1 MAPLEGLRVI
11 DLTRVVA
18 GPFCTMMLGD
28 MGADV
33 LKIEEPRHGD
43 DSRGWGPFING
54 CGAFFFELNRSKR
67 SVALDLKTPDG
78 ASALRQ
84 LIAQADVLIENF
96 RPGSL
101 AELGFDYESAS
112 ALNQRLIYCSIA
124 GYGQTGPDAQL
135 PGYDA
140 VIQGEAGIMDMT
152 GFPDGEPTRVGVAIT
167 DYLSGLYASQGI
179 LAALYERTTSG
190 RGQHVDIARFDAM
203 LSVMKLPHSVLV
215 ATGQD
220 PMRAGNDHLTIVPY
234 EPLRAKDGL
243 LILAVANPRL
253 WDRFCE
259 AIDRPDVHDDARF
272 RTNSDRVRHRVALKR
287 ELEQQFASWTV
298 DELAGRLGEK
308 NVPFGRVRSMREAV
322 AHPQVEPRGLLVRQ
336 KHPQFG
342 DVTTLGPVIKL
353 SRTPADVRLPPPAL
367 GEHTEEVLGKAG
379 RREGGKAGI
388 QGGKAGMQSGKAGR
402 PKGSSRLPFLPSPS
416 CLPPFLP

>member
-1 MAPLEGLRVI
+1 MVPHMAPLDGLRVI

-43 DSRGWGPFING
+43 DSRGWGPFVEG

-67 SVALDLKTPDG
+67 SVALDLKTQDG
-78 ASALRQ
+78 AAALRQ
-84 LIAQADVLIENF
+84 LIAGADVLIENF

-101 AELGFDYESAS
+101 AELGFDYASAS
-112 ALNQRLIYCSIA
+112 AINPRLIYCSIA
-124 GYGQTGPDAQL
+124 GYGQTGPDAEL

-152 GFPDGEPTRVGVAIT
+152 GFPDGAPTRVGVAIT
-167 DYLSGLYASQGI
+167 DDLSGLYASQGI
-179 LAALYERTTSG
+179 LLALHERTKSG
-190 RGQHVDIARFDAM
+190 RGQHVDIALFDAM

-220 PMRAGNDHLTIVPY
+220 PTRAGNDHLTIAPY
-234 EPLRAKDGL
+234 EPLRARDGL
-243 LILAVANPRL
+243 LIVAVANPRL

-259 AIDRPDVHDDARF
+259 AIDRSDLCGDPRF
-272 RTNSDRVRHRVALKR
+272 RTNADRIANRVELKAI
-287 ELEQQFASWTV
+287 LEAIFAQWTV
-298 DELAGRLGEK
+298 DDLTARLQTF
-308 NVPFGRVRSMREAV
+308 NVPCGRVRSMRQAIE
-322 AHPQVEPRGLLVRQ
+322 HPQVEPRQMLLHQ
-336 KHPQFG
+336 THPRFG
-342 DVTTLGPVIKL
+342 GVTTLGPVVKL

-367 GEHTEEVLGKAG
+367 GEHTAEVLAELK
-379 RREGGKAGI
+379 
-388 QGGKAGMQSGKAGR
+388 
-402 PKGSSRLPFLPSPS
+402 SRV
-416 CLPPFLP
+416 

>member
-1 MAPLEGLRVI
+1 MI

-33 LKIEEPRHGD
+33 IKIEEPRHGD

-67 SVALDLKTPDG
+67 SVALDLKTPEG
-78 ASALRQ
+78 AGALRQ
-84 LIAQADVLIENF
+84 LVETADVLIENF

-101 AELGFDYESAS
+101 AELGFDYNA
-112 ALNQRLIYCSIA
+112 AAQINPRLIYCSIA
-124 GYGQTGPDAQL
+124 GFGQTGPAAQL

-152 GFPDGEPTRVGVAIT
+152 GFPDGAPTRVGVAIT
-167 DYLSGLYASQGI
+167 DYLAGLYATQGI
-179 LAALYERTTSG
+179 LLALHERSRSG
-190 RGQHVDIARFDAM
+190 RGQHVDIALFDAM
-203 LSVMKLPHSVLV
+203 LSVMRLPHSVLV

-220 PMRAGNDHLTIVPY
+220 PLRAGNDHLTIAPY

-243 LILAVANPRL
+243 LIVAVANPRL
-253 WDRFCE
+253 WDRLCE
-259 AIDRPDVHDDARF
+259 AIERPDLRDDARF
-272 RTNSDRVRHRVALKR
+272 RTNADRVANRGALKH
-287 ELEQQFASWTV
+287 ELETTLQAWSVGDLTTRLQQH
-298 DELAGRLGEK
+298 
-308 NVPFGRVRSMREAV
+308 NVPCGRVRSMRQAV
-322 AHPQVEPRGLLVRQ
+322 EHPQIEPRELLVRQ
-336 KHPQFG
+336 THPQFG
-342 DVTTLGPVIKL
+342 AVTTLGPVVKL

-379 RREGGKAGI
+379 RQK
-388 QGGKAGMQSGKAGR
+388 SGKAAIQGAKAGR
-402 PKGSSRLPFLPSPS
+402 QE
-416 CLPPFLP
+416 